1 MHDGLVSR
9 LESRSQV
16 LELLIDIGDSFGY
29 IGSLHL
35 VRIDALINEHIEVG
49 IIRAEQLA
57 NTDEG
62 EVIILLRDK
71 TLGVL
76 LHDSFGRLQEPGT
89 QIEDRQQAKHLLN
102 PLATVMLR
110 SLLDQQAGLRRGGD
124 KSDGA
129 ILINE
134 IFHLHGVRI
143 FQKIAQRYKKI
154 CIYAKLCVTLCPKLS
169 KNIRFLMKVI
179 NLSEQN
185 SVLNQFL
192 REIRDVN
199 IQKDPM
205 RFRRNIERIGEVMAI
220 EVSKTLQY
228 EPTEVQTPLAKAT
241 VNTIAEPLVLAT
253 ILRAGMPL
261 HQGFLHIFDRA
272 ENAFLSAYRRA
283 NEKGELEI
291 VAEYMAAPM
300 IDGKTLIVADPMLAT
315 GMSMEVGYLA
325 LLKHGTPRH
334 THLCCAIA
342 TPQSIEYMRRTLN
355 DREDVTL
362 WCAAVDP
369 ILNEKKYIV
378 PGLGDAGDLCYGVK
392 EHLSD
397 R

>member
-1 MHDGLVSR
+1 
-9 LESRSQV
+9 
-16 LELLIDIGDSFGY
+16 
-29 IGSLHL
+29 
-35 VRIDALINEHIEVG
+35 
-49 IIRAEQLA
+49 
-57 NTDEG
+57 
-62 EVIILLRDK
+62 
-71 TLGVL
+71 
-76 LHDSFGRLQEPGT
+76 
-89 QIEDRQQAKHLLN
+89 
-102 PLATVMLR
+102 
-110 SLLDQQAGLRRGGD
+110 
-124 KSDGA
+124 
-129 ILINE
+129 
-134 IFHLHGVRI
+134 
-143 FQKIAQRYKKI
+143 
-154 CIYAKLCVTLCPKLS
+154 
-169 KNIRFLMKVI
+169 MKVI

-192 REIRDVN
+192 SEIRDVT
-199 IQKDPM
+199 IQKDSL

-220 EVSKTLQY
+220 ELSKELAY
-228 EPTEVQTPLAKAT
+228 KPTEVQTPLAKAT
-241 VNTIAEPLVLAT
+241 VNIPDEQLVLAT

-261 HQGFLHIFDRA
+261 HQGFLTIFDRA

-283 NEKGELEI
+283 NEKGELEL
-291 VAEYMAAPM
+291 VAEYMAAPI

-325 LLKHGTPRH
+325 LLKHGQPKH

-392 EHLSD
+392 VHLSD